1 MSVLIKGVDMP
12 KVCADCPC
20 FYDNICCNALPY
32 GEGAFSDHKGFDE
45 YDGRL
50 PNCPLVEV
58 DGEKMD
64 EEEPRYCDRNL
75 CYTNEVNGI
84 GCDECPVMMDEV
96 EDDRS

>member
-12 KVCADCPC
+12 KGCVDCPC
-20 FYDNICCNALPY
+20 FYDYICCNALPY

-58 DGEKMD
+58 SEIKSV
-64 EEEPRYCDRNL
+64 RYWHEDLQRRGQPHKVV
-75 CYTNEVNGI
+75 EVT
-84 GCDECPVMMDEV
+84 E
-96 EDDRS
+96 